1 MSNGQYEKGWL
12 SAILDNFQN
21 IMKKHDMPEDIA
33 LDIERF
39 VLTTAK
45 DQFRAGSK
53 SGAAFIYKKYG
64 IRKNVPA
71 AVGVA

>member
-12 SAILDNFQN
+12 SAILDSFQN

-39 VLTTAK
+39 VLATAR

-53 SGAAFIYKKYG
+53 SGAAYIYKKYG
-64 IRKNVPA
+64 IRRDTPI
-71 AVGVA
+71 AVGAT